1 MAVVGCLGDIIF
13 QVSDQVAETIHNMQW
28 SGSVRF
34 ATHQRH
40 LQNALTEFCGVDP
53 DKMSFDIDL
62 MEELGADP
70 MVEMV
75 KIWTHERAGEALPL
89 VIGEKPYGKYRWTIL
104 DHDMKTK
111 HHDYKGNVSCVTVS
125 ISLQEYLER

>member
-1 MAVVGCLGDIIF
+1 MAVVGCLGEIVF
-13 QVSDQVAETIHNMQW
+13 QVSDETVKTINNMQW

-53 DKMSFDIDL
+53 DKMSFEITL
-62 MEELGADP
+62 MEELGVDP
-70 MVEMV
+70 MVELV
-75 KIWTHERAGEALPL
+75 QLWTYERAGEALPL

-104 DHDMKTK
+104 NHKMTAKY
-111 HHDYKGNVSCVTVS
+111 HDYKGNVSCVVVAVN
-125 ISLQEYLER
+125 LQEYLER

>member
-1 MAVVGCLGDIIF
+1 MVVGCLGEIVF
-13 QVSDQVAETIHNMQW
+13 QVSDEIVKTINNMQW

-40 LQNALTEFCGVDP
+40 LQNALTEFTGVDP

-62 MEELGADP
+62 VEELGTDP

-75 KIWTHERAGEALPL
+75 KLLEYERAGEAVPL
-89 VIGEKPYGKYRWTIL
+89 VIGEKAYGKYRWTIL
-104 DHDMKTK
+104 SHKMKTK
-111 HHDYKGNVSCVTVS
+111 AHDYKGSVSCVTVS
-125 ISLQEYLER
+125 VNLQEYLER

>member
-1 MAVVGCLGDIIF
+1 MVVGCLGEIVF
-13 QVSDQVAETIHNMQW
+13 QVSDEIVKTINNMQW

-40 LQNALTEFCGVDP
+40 LQNALTEFTGVDP

-62 MEELGADP
+62 VEELGADP

-75 KIWTHERAGEALPL
+75 KLLEYERAGEAAPL
-89 VIGEKPYGKYRWTIL
+89 VIGEKAYGKYRWTIL
-104 DHDMKTK
+104 SHKMKTK
-111 HHDYKGNVSCVTVS
+111 AHDYKGSVSCVTVS
-125 ISLQEYLER
+125 VNLQEYLER

>member
-1 MAVVGCLGDIIF
+1 
-13 QVSDQVAETIHNMQW
+13 MQW

-40 LQNALTEFCGVDP
+40 LQNALTEFTGVDP

-62 MEELGADP
+62 VEELGADP

-75 KIWTHERAGEALPL
+75 KLWEYERAGEAVPL
-89 VIGEKPYGKYRWTIL
+89 VIGEKAYGKYRWTIL
-104 DHDMKTK
+104 SHKMKTK
-111 HHDYKGNVSCVTVS
+111 AHDYKGSVSCVTVS
-125 ISLQEYLER
+125 VNLQEYLER

>member
-1 MAVVGCLGDIIF
+1 MVVCCLGEIVF
-13 QVSDQVAETIHNMQW
+13 QVSDEIVKTINNMQW

-40 LQNALTEFCGVDP
+40 LQNALTEFTGVDP

-62 MEELGADP
+62 VEELGTDP

-75 KIWTHERAGEALPL
+75 KLLEYERAGEAVPL
-89 VIGEKPYGKYRWTIL
+89 VIGEKAYGKYRWTIL
-104 DHDMKTK
+104 SHKMKTK
-111 HHDYKGNVSCVTVS
+111 AHDYKGSVSCVTVS
-125 ISLQEYLER
+125 VNLQEYLER

>member
-1 MAVVGCLGDIIF
+1 MVVGCLGEIVF
-13 QVSDQVAETIHNMQW
+13 QVSDEIVKTINNMQW

-40 LQNALTEFCGVDP
+40 LQNALTEFTGVDP

-62 MEELGADP
+62 VEELGTDP

-75 KIWTHERAGEALPL
+75 KL
-89 VIGEKPYGKYRWTIL
+89 
-104 DHDMKTK
+104 
-111 HHDYKGNVSCVTVS
+111 
-125 ISLQEYLER
+125 LELKMLI

>member
-1 MAVVGCLGDIIF
+1 MAVVGCLGDIVF
-13 QVSDQVAETIHNMQW
+13 QVSDEVAKTIHNMQW

-62 MEELGADP
+62 MEELGVDP

-75 KIWTHERAGEALPL
+75 QLWTYERAGEALPL

-104 DHDMKTK
+104 NHQMKAK
-111 HHDYKGNVSCVTVS
+111 YHDYKGNVSCVTVS
-125 ISLQEYLER
+125 VSLQEYLER

>member
-1 MAVVGCLGDIIF
+1 MVVGCLGEIVF
-13 QVSDQVAETIHNMQW
+13 QVSDEIVKTINNMQW

-40 LQNALTEFCGVDP
+40 LQNALTEFTGVDP

-62 MEELGADP
+62 VEELGTDP

-75 KIWTHERAGEALPL
+75 KLLEYERAGEAVPL
-89 VIGEKPYGKYRWTIL
+89 VIGEKAYGKYRWTIL
-104 DHDMKTK
+104 SHKMKAK
-111 HHDYKGNVSCVTVS
+111 AHDYKGSVSCVTVS
-125 ISLQEYLER
+125 VELQEYLER